1 MARKTDFARAIDL
14 YVCPVGNVDHPYG
27 GPEAFDCTEEDH
39 DETVQTVRREYIPIE
54 DGRKLLIRLDDQQRV
69 NAETIGK
76 VERQRNKLRSRL
88 IELGDDPDKLLA
100 DGGAD

>member
-1 MARKTDFARAIDL
+1 MFPQSGMLTT
-14 YVCPVGNVDHPYG
+14 P
-27 GPEAFDCTEEDH
+27 TEG
-39 DETVQTVRREYIPIE
+39 QRRLTAQKRTTTRRSKRSEEYIPIE